1 MRLGDKVAII
11 TGAASGMGAST
22 AKLFAQEGAKV
33 VVTDLLQTEGEEVV
47 SEIIG
52 NGGTACFYKLN
63 VTDPSNWEQVVRNTQ
78 ADYNRIDVLVNNA
91 GVSGSTPD
99 RMNIAVW
106 DQQMEV
112 NAKGVFLGM
121 RAVLPTMKDAGGGS
135 IINTSSMSGF
145 IGQDYVHMGYNAS
158 KGAVRLATKSAAV
171 QFARYNIRVNSVH
184 PGVLPP
190 MRSSQT
196 TSDPKVRQKMIA
208 AVPLGREGRVEEVAY
223 ANLFL
228 ASDESSYITGIE
240 VPVDGGYLAL

>member
-1 MRLGDKVAII
+1 MRLEDKVAII

-33 VVTDLLQTEGEEVV
+33 VVTDLLQTEEEEVV

-121 RAVLPTMKDAGGGS
+121 RAVLPAMQDAGGG
-135 IINTSSMSGF
+135 
-145 IGQDYVHMGYNAS
+145 
-158 KGAVRLATKSAAV
+158 
-171 QFARYNIRVNSVH
+171 
-184 PGVLPP
+184 
-190 MRSSQT
+190 
-196 TSDPKVRQKMIA
+196 
-208 AVPLGREGRVEEVAY
+208 
-223 ANLFL
+223 
-228 ASDESSYITGIE
+228 
-240 VPVDGGYLAL
+240 

>member
-52 NGGTACFYKLN
+52 NGGTACFCKLN
-63 VTDPSNWEQVVRNTQ
+63 VTDPSNLEQVVRNTQ

-106 DQQMEV
+106 DQQM
-112 NAKGVFLGM
+112 
-121 RAVLPTMKDAGGGS
+121 R
-135 IINTSSMSGF
+135 
-145 IGQDYVHMGYNAS
+145 
-158 KGAVRLATKSAAV
+158 
-171 QFARYNIRVNSVH
+171 
-184 PGVLPP
+184 
-190 MRSSQT
+190 
-196 TSDPKVRQKMIA
+196 
-208 AVPLGREGRVEEVAY
+208 
-223 ANLFL
+223 
-228 ASDESSYITGIE
+228 
-240 VPVDGGYLAL
+240 